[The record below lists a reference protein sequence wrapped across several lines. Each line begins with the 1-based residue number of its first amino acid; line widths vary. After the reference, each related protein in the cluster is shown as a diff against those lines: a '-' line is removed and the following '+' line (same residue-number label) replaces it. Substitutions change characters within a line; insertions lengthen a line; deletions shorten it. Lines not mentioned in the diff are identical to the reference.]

1 MTTLINNFLHLNFI
15 SLLKI
20 TIKKILILSSF
31 LRSVNYD
38 YFLFIILYHYYIF
51 QSSVEQKFKKYAH
64 LFIFNSLHSIS
75 PLYCNFEEMA
85 THTRKHTRVL
95 ARARGGGPRACIYVY
110 LLEERPLD
118 DA

>member
-20 TIKKILILSSF
+20 TIKKRF
-31 LRSVNYD
+31 LFFIPRSVNYD
-38 YFLFIILYHYYIF
+38 YFLFIILYLSILGR
-51 QSSVEQKFKKYAH
+51 VKEQKFKKYAH

-75 PLYCNFEEMA
+75 SLYCNFEEMA

>member
-1 MTTLINNFLHLNFI
+1 
-15 SLLKI
+15 
-20 TIKKILILSSF
+20 
-31 LRSVNYD
+31 
-38 YFLFIILYHYYIF
+38 
-51 QSSVEQKFKKYAH
+51 
-64 LFIFNSLHSIS
+64 
-75 PLYCNFEEMA
+75 MA